1 VYLRMLVLSLRIPQ
15 SVLEIYCNDKSRYA
29 STGKASPHLY
39 RTAVDIWTDSRVAL
53 AQAHKPE
60 HWIVDKLR
68 HIKTAYF
75 FFKSYVR
82 ESKLRL
88 FSVSGNDNCS
98 DIFTK
103 GFGAPGSTAANQKAD
118 VLQRH
123 ALFCMGRR
131 GLLSAADSK
140 HSATH

>member
-1 VYLRMLVLSLRIPQ
+1 MLVISLHIPQ
-15 SVLEIYCNDKSRYA
+15 SIFEIFGNDKSRYET
-29 STGKASPHLY
+29 SGKAPRESY
-39 RTAVDIWTDSRVAL
+39 RTAVQIWSDSKVAL

-82 ESKLRL
+82 DASLRL

-103 GFGAPGSTAANQKAD
+103 GFGAPGNTANNQKAD
-118 VLQRH
+118 VFQRH
-123 ALFCMGRR
+123 ATFCMGRR
-131 GLLSAADSK
+131 HLLTASDSK
-140 HSATH
+140 PTSSTR